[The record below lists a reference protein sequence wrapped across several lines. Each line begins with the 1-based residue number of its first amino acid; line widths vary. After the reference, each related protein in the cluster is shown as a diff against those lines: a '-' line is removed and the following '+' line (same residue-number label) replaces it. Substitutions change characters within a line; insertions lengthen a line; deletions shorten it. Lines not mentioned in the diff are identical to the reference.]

1 MATTSSRG
9 TWNSK
14 LGFIMAAAGGA
25 VGLGNIW
32 RFPTETAENGGAA
45 FLFVYVICCF
55 LIGLPVLVA
64 ELSLGRA
71 TQRNAVGAFKALS
84 KNPIYQAIGFWGV
97 ICGSMILSFYV
108 VIAGWSFSNV
118 FVEIFD
124 YVGMTGPATT
134 LEDTSNGVVNILF
147 ASLFMI
153 ATIFIVRGGVSE
165 GIERATKTM
174 MPLLLTMLLIL
185 IGLTLPMDGAADG
198 VKAYLQPDFSQ
209 IDRRLILYALGQS
222 FFSLSLGLGAL
233 ITYGSY
239 LSRSDNVVQSAA
251 IVTLSDVSI
260 AFIAGLLIIP
270 AIYVAQAQGIQ
281 VFDDGGSLIAGPAL
295 IFNILPVVFD
305 NIGGIFG
312 LALAVT
318 FFLLLSVAAL
328 TSTISL
334 LEVSVSYVIDEFN
347 VARNTATWLMGGI
360 IGTIAIWI
368 SFDLGMI
375 DILDTVFS
383 AYGLPIGGLLISLFV
398 GWVWKTPSAMEE
410 LKHGFPGFERSFFQK
425 VWPLFIRFVCPILI
439 FLILLDLVTG

>member
-1 MATTSSRG
+1 
-9 TWNSK
+9 
-14 LGFIMAAAGGA
+14 MAAAGGA

-134 LEDTSNGVVNILF
+134 LKDTGNGVVNILF

-153 ATIFIVRGGVSE
+153 ATVFIVRGGVSE

-174 MPLLLTMLLIL
+174 MPLLLTMLLVL
-185 IGLTLPMDGAADG
+185 IGLTLPMEGAADG

-281 VFDDGGSLIAGPAL
+281 VFDDAGSLIAGPAL

-312 LALAVT
+312 LVLAVT

>member
-1 MATTSSRG
+1 
-9 TWNSK
+9 
-14 LGFIMAAAGGA
+14 LAAAGGA

-45 FLFVYVICCF
+45 FLFVYIICCF
-55 LIGLPVLVA
+55 LIGLPVMVA

-134 LEDTSNGVVNILF
+134 LVDTSNGIVNILF
-147 ASLFMI
+147 AALFMV

-174 MPLLLTMLLIL
+174 MPLLLIMLLVL
-185 IGLTLPMDGAADG
+185 IGLTLPMEGAADG

-209 IDRRLILYALGQS
+209 IDRELILYALGQS

-239 LSRSDNVVQSAA
+239 LSKSDNVVQSAA

-281 VFDDGGSLIAGPAL
+281 VFDDAGSLIAGPAL

-312 LALAVT
+312 LGLAVT

-347 VARNTATWLMGGI
+347 VARNTATWLMGGV
-360 IGTIAIWI
+360 IGTIAIWV

-398 GWVWKTPSAMEE
+398 GWVWKTPAAMEE
-410 LKHGFPGFERSFFQK
+410 LKLGFPGFENSFFQK
-425 VWPLFIRFVCPILI
+425 VWPIFIRFICPILI

>member
-1 MATTSSRG
+1 
-9 TWNSK
+9 
-14 LGFIMAAAGGA
+14 MAAAGGA

-45 FLFVYVICCF
+45 FLIVYVICCF
-55 LIGLPVLVA
+55 LIGLPVMVA

-71 TQRNAVGAFKALS
+71 TQRNAVGTFKVLS
-84 KNPIYQAIGFWGV
+84 KNPIFQAIGFWGV

-108 VIAGWSFSNV
+108 VIAGWSISNV

-124 YVGMTGPATT
+124 YAGMTGAAST
-134 LEDTSNGVVNILF
+134 LVDTSNGVVNISF
-147 ASLFMI
+147 AALFMI

-174 MPLLLTMLLIL
+174 MPLLLIMLFVM
-185 IGLTLPMDGAADG
+185 IGFTLPMEGAMDG

-209 IDRRLILYALGQS
+209 IDRQLILYALGQS

-239 LSRSDNVVQSAA
+239 LSKSDNIVQSAS

-270 AIYVAQAQGIQ
+270 AIYVAQSQGVQ
-281 VFDDGGSLIAGPAL
+281 VFNDSGALIAGPAL
-295 IFNILPVVFD
+295 IFNVLPVVFD
-305 NIGGIFG
+305 NIGGLFG
-312 LALAVT
+312 LGLAVT

-334 LEVSVSYVIDEFN
+334 LEVSVSYVIDEFKI
-347 VARNTATWLMGGI
+347 ARNTATWIMGGI
-360 IGTIAIWI
+360 IGTVAIWV
-368 SFDLGMI
+368 SFDLGLI
-375 DILDTVFS
+375 DIIDTVFS
-383 AYGLPIGGLLISLFV
+383 TYGLPIGGLLISLFV
-398 GWVWKTPSAMEE
+398 GWVWKTPTAMEE
-410 LKHGFPGFERSFFQK
+410 IKQGFSGFDNSVFQK
-425 VWPLFIRFVCPILI
+425 VWPLFIRFICPILI

>member
-1 MATTSSRG
+1 
-9 TWNSK
+9 
-14 LGFIMAAAGGA
+14 MAAAGGA

-45 FLFVYVICCF
+45 FLLVYVICCF
-55 LIGLPVLVA
+55 LIGLPVMVA

-71 TQRNAVGAFKALS
+71 TQRNAVGAFKVLS
-84 KNPIYQAIGFWGV
+84 KNPIFQAIGFWGV

-124 YVGMTGPATT
+124 YAGLTGAAST
-134 LEDTSNGVVNILF
+134 LVDTSNGVVNISF
-147 ASLFMI
+147 AALFMI

-174 MPLLLTMLLIL
+174 MPLLLIMLFVM
-185 IGLTLPMDGAADG
+185 IGFTLPMEGAMDG
-198 VKAYLQPDFSQ
+198 VRAYLQPDFSQ
-209 IDRRLILYALGQS
+209 IDRQLILYALGQS

-239 LSRSDNVVQSAA
+239 LSKSDNIVQSAS

-270 AIYVAQAQGIQ
+270 AIFVAQSQGIE
-281 VFDDGGSLIAGPAL
+281 VFDESGALIAGPAL
-295 IFNILPVVFD
+295 IFNVLPVVFD
-305 NIGGIFG
+305 NIGGLFG
-312 LALAVT
+312 LGLAVT

-347 VARNTATWLMGGI
+347 IARNTATWIMGGI
-360 IGTIAIWI
+360 IGTVAIWV
-368 SFDLGMI
+368 SFDLGLI
-375 DILDTVFS
+375 DIIDTVFS
-383 AYGLPIGGLLISLFV
+383 TYGLPIGGLLISLFV
-398 GWVWKTPSAMEE
+398 GWVWKTPTAMEE
-410 LKHGFPGFERSFFQK
+410 IKQGFPGLDNSVFQK
-425 VWPLFIRFVCPILI
+425 VWPLFIRFICPILI
-439 FLILLDLVTG
+439 FLILLNLVTG